1 VCKLTLSAYSSFP
14 LFHSDTELILA
25 GGFGS
30 SYLSL
35 VEKYN
40 VLTGTVHFA
49 DNHCESF
56 RERNIKLEWAKSEIH
71 LFLLVSTF
79 PRFVGWWN
87 PFEKRQETINYY
99 F

>member
-40 VLTGTVHFA
+40 VLTGTVHA
-49 DNHCESF
+49 DNQCETL
-56 RERNIKLEWAKSEIH
+56 RERDMILEWAKSTIN
-71 LFLLVSTF
+71 LFLLVNTF
-79 PRFVGWWN
+79 LRFVG
-87 PFEKRQETINYY
+87 
-99 F
+99 